1 MSDTSAA
8 PAIPR
13 KFLFSFVLV
22 TVLFALWSFAND
34 ITNPLVAAF
43 NDIFVINN
51 AQSSWV
57 QMAFYGGYGTMAI
70 PAALFIRRYSYRAGI
85 IVGLSLYAIG
95 AFICIPAAN
104 IASFNTFLVALYVL
118 TFGLAFLE
126 TIANPYIL
134 SSLEV
139 EDFRT
144 DFTAHQIDQGIV
156 QAAELE
162 HKVLPFPQSKERTP
176 ANDPDL
182 AEYIRAQPR
191 GVARRSPC

>member
-70 PAALFIRRYSYRAGI
+70 PAALYIRRYSYRAGI
-85 IVGLSLYAIG
+85 IVGL
-95 AFICIPAAN
+95 
-104 IASFNTFLVALYVL
+104 
-118 TFGLAFLE
+118 
-126 TIANPYIL
+126 
-134 SSLEV
+134 
-139 EDFRT
+139 
-144 DFTAHQIDQGIV
+144 
-156 QAAELE
+156 
-162 HKVLPFPQSKERTP
+162 
-176 ANDPDL
+176 
-182 AEYIRAQPR
+182 
-191 GVARRSPC
+191 